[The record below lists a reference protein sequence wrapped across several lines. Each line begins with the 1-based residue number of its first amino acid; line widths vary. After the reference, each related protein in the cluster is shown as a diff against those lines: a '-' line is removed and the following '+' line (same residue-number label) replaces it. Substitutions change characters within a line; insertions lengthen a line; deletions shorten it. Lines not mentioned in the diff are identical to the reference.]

1 MKIYKSINEFNTLKS
16 NLPALTLVPT
26 MGNLHMGH
34 ISLIKAAKKVN
45 NPIISTIYI
54 NKLQFND
61 KNDYLKYPKTLD
73 DDIELLDKH
82 GCDFLLIPDDSI
94 LENIPSIKAPNKSK
108 KLCGMNRPGHFDGVL
123 TIVNKLF
130 NIVNPHSVVF
140 GKKDYQQL
148 ILIKDFIKQN
158 KFNIN
163 VISAETQRDVNG
175 LALSSRNNL
184 LSKEEKLIA
193 SKLYEVLVSIN
204 KNKNILTPR
213 LLNEKIEYLNS
224 VGFKVDYLTAC
235 DTNTLEESFEISK
248 KDILIAIA
256 AKIGN
261 IRLIDNM
268 ILSKL

>member
-1 MKIYKSINEFNTLKS
+1 MFFTES
-16 NLPALTLVPT
+16 
-26 MGNLHMGH
+26 
-34 ISLIKAAKKVN
+34 
-45 NPIISTIYI
+45 
-54 NKLQFND
+54 KLYFAGAY
-61 KNDYLKYPKTLD
+61 KNDYLKYPKTID
-73 DDIELLDKH
+73 ADIELLDKH

-94 LENIPSIKAPNKSK
+94 LKNILTIKAHNKSK
-108 KLCGMNRPGHFDGVL
+108 KLCGINRPGHFDGVL

-130 NIVNPHSVVF
+130 DIINPHSVVF

-158 KFNIN
+158 KANIN

-213 LLNEKIEYLNS
+213 LLDEKIEYLNS

-235 DTNTLEESFEISK
+235 DTNTLEESFEISN

-256 AKIGN
+256 ATIGN